1 MRAEKEGKYNSIKAF
16 FAAFL
21 IFVLTVIPSLLF
33 TKGVWIYYGDFN
45 VQQIPFYYHAHE
57 AIKSGNFFYDFSTD
71 LGGSLIGCYSFYL
84 LASPFFWLTIPFP
97 TETVPYLM
105 PWLTAL
111 KYACMASFSFLYIKK
126 HIKSETF
133 AFVGSMLYAF
143 SGFSGAVLVYNHF
156 HDVLAFFPLYLL
168 LFERLIEKK
177 KVVGFALMT
186 AFMAAL
192 NYYFFVGEAVFLC
205 IYYVTMYA
213 FDGERNARD
222 IIKDL
227 LRAFFSGLSGVLISL
242 IYLLPAVYY
251 TLGNG
256 RLSKTLEGYDLVS
269 YKESTMILNI
279 IKNTTML
286 SDISGL
292 NSMLN
297 QSGSRVSGIG
307 AYIPL
312 FSIAGVIAFF
322 LYNKGKN
329 KYKRL
334 LITCAVFAAIPV
346 LNSLFSALNE
356 EYYARWFFMPVLIMA
371 LMTAS
376 VLEKREE
383 TIGDLKT
390 GFKWVLIITAAI
402 ILMAFLPAKTEEDT
416 WTVLGLLKN
425 YEQLICQVAFSI
437 ICLVFL
443 FLYIKKW
450 ATKPD
455 HVTVVVALLA
465 CLFTSLTMLVEGTLL
480 VDDERKQD
488 FIEQIIKSE
497 SPLPIEENFYRIET
511 DEDFYNYPLY
521 WKDAHSI
528 TSFISTIPDS
538 TINFYENVGVHRKVT
553 SNLKP
558 AKIGVRALLSG
569 KYFLQNSLNSI
580 ETIGHLEDMEE
591 LKGYKKTKD
600 ANGFEFYENENYVRP
615 GFTFSEFITETQ
627 YKESEL
633 SQTAKDRL
641 LMRVLIVPDDQAS
654 EFEKYM
660 THTESDSLNSPSYT
674 QFTHYCNDRRKES
687 CSDFETSTKGFT
699 AKSNL
704 STENFVFFSVPYE
717 KGFTAYINGEET
729 TIYKVDYGF
738 MAVLAPKGEANI
750 EFKYEPSLYKE
761 GRLCSLA
768 GLLMLLVVS
777 VIVHIGKAKGEKV

>member
-1 MRAEKEGKYNSIKAF
+1 M
-16 FAAFL
+16 
-21 IFVLTVIPSLLF
+21 
-33 TKGVWIYYGDFN
+33 
-45 VQQIPFYYHAHE
+45 
-57 AIKSGNFFYDFSTD
+57 
-71 LGGSLIGCYSFYL
+71 
-84 LASPFFWLTIPFP
+84 
-97 TETVPYLM
+97 
-105 PWLTAL
+105 
-111 KYACMASFSFLYIKK
+111 
-126 HIKSETF
+126 
-133 AFVGSMLYAF
+133 
-143 SGFSGAVLVYNHF
+143 
-156 HDVLAFFPLYLL
+156 
-168 LFERLIEKK
+168 
-177 KVVGFALMT
+177 
-186 AFMAAL
+186 
-192 NYYFFVGEAVFLC
+192 
-205 IYYVTMYA
+205 
-213 FDGERNARD
+213 
-222 IIKDL
+222 
-227 LRAFFSGLSGVLISL
+227 
-242 IYLLPAVYY
+242 
-251 TLGNG
+251 
-256 RLSKTLEGYDLVS
+256 
-269 YKESTMILNI
+269 
-279 IKNTTML
+279 
-286 SDISGL
+286 
-292 NSMLN
+292 
-297 QSGSRVSGIG
+297 
-307 AYIPL
+307 
-312 FSIAGVIAFF
+312 
-322 LYNKGKN
+322 
-329 KYKRL
+329 
-334 LITCAVFAAIPV
+334 
-346 LNSLFSALNE
+346 
-356 EYYARWFFMPVLIMA
+356 
-371 LMTAS
+371 
-376 VLEKREE
+376 
-383 TIGDLKT
+383 
-390 GFKWVLIITAAI
+390 LIITVAI

-521 WKDAHSI
+521 WEDAHSI

-558 AKIGVRALLSG
+558 AKIGVRTLLSG

-674 QFTHYCNDRRKES
+674 
-687 CSDFETSTKGFT
+687 
-699 AKSNL
+699 
-704 STENFVFFSVPYE
+704 
-717 KGFTAYINGEET
+717 
-729 TIYKVDYGF
+729 
-738 MAVLAPKGEANI
+738 
-750 EFKYEPSLYKE
+750 
-761 GRLCSLA
+761 
-768 GLLMLLVVS
+768 
-777 VIVHIGKAKGEKV
+777 